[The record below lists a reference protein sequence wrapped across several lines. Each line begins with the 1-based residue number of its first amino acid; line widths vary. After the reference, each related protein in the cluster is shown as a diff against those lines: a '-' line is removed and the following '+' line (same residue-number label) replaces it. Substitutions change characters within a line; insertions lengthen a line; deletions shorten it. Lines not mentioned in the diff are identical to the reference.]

1 MAEKNIS
8 KVVYGGK
15 TLIDLTADTV
25 TADKILSTYTA
36 HDKSGAPIVGTCTF
50 NADTSDATAAG
61 AEILAKKTAY
71 VNGVKITGEMQ
82 NNGAVSGVI
91 SKKADSYTVPIGY
104 HDGAGKVAI
113 STTEQAKIIATNIR
127 AGVSIL
133 GVTGTMSGTESA
145 NAQAKTAT
153 PKTTAQTIL
162 PDSAQG
168 FNYLSQVT
176 VEPIPYNESDNPQGG
191 KTVTIGLGE

>member
-1 MAEKNIS
+1 MTEKNIS

-25 TADKILSTYTA
+25 TAAKILSTYTA

-61 AEILAKKTAY
+61 AEVLSGKTAY
-71 VNGVKITGEMQ
+71 VNGVKITGEMK

-104 HDGAGKVAI
+104 HDGAGRVAI

-133 GVTGTMSGTESA
+133 GVTGTMSGTESIKV
-145 NAQAKTAT
+145 QAKTVT
-153 PKTTAQTIL
+153 PTTTQQIVL
-162 PDSAQG
+162 PDSSQG

-176 VEPIPYNESDNPQGG
+176 VNAIPYNESDNAQGG
-191 KTVTIGLGE
+191 KTVTIG

>member
-50 NADTSDATAAG
+50 NADTTDATATG
-61 AEILAKKTAY
+61 AEILSGKTAY
-71 VNGVKITGEMQ
+71 VNGVKITGEMK

-91 SKKADSYTVPIGY
+91 SKKAEAYSIPIGY

-133 GVTGTMSGTESA
+133 GVIGTMSGTESVKV
-145 NAQAKTAT
+145 QAKTVT
-153 PKTTAQTIL
+153 PTTTQQIVL
-162 PDSAQG
+162 PDSSQG

-176 VEPIPYNESDNPQGG
+176 VNPIPYNESDNAQGG
-191 KTVTIGLGE
+191 KTVTIG

>member
-25 TADKILSTYTA
+25 TADKILKGATA
-36 HDKSGAPIVGTCTF
+36 HDKSGAPIVGACTY

-61 AEILAKKTAY
+61 AEILAGKTAY
-71 VNGVKITGEMQ
+71 VNRVKITGEMK

-113 STTEQAKIIATNIR
+113 SSTEQAKIIATNIR

-145 NAQAKTAT
+145 KAQTKTVT
-153 PKTTAQTIL
+153 PTTAQQTVL
-162 PDSAQG
+162 PDSTQG

-176 VEPIPYNESDNPQGG
+176 VNAIPYNESDNAQGG
-191 KTVTIGLGE
+191 KTVTIG

>member
-25 TADKILSTYTA
+25 TAAKILSTYTA

-61 AEILAKKTAY
+61 AEILAGKTAY
-71 VNGVKITGEMQ
+71 VNGVKITGEMK

-104 HDGAGKVAI
+104 HDGAGRVAI
-113 STTEQAKIIATNIR
+113 SSTEQAKIIATNIR

-133 GVTGTMSGTESA
+133 GVTGAMSGTESVKV
-145 NAQAKTAT
+145 QAKTVT
-153 PKTTAQTIL
+153 PTTTQQTVL
-162 PDSAQG
+162 PDSSQG

-176 VEPIPYNESDNPQGG
+176 VNAIPYNESDNAQGG
-191 KTVTIGLGE
+191 KTVTIG

>member
-1 MAEKNIS
+1 MSEKTVS

-25 TADKILSTYTA
+25 TAGKILSGATA
-36 HDKSGAPIVGTCTF
+36 HDKSGAAIVGTCTF
-50 NADTSDATAAG
+50 NADTSDATATG
-61 AEILAKKTAY
+61 AEILSGKTAY
-71 VNGVKITGEMQ
+71 VNGVKVTGEMR

-104 HDGAGKVAI
+104 HDGSGKVAI

-133 GVTGTMSGTESA
+133 GVEGTMSGTEGA
-145 NAQAKTAT
+145 KAQAKTAT

-176 VEPIPYNESDNPQGG
+176 VNAIPYNESDNAQGG
-191 KTVTIGLGE
+191 KTVTIG

>member
-36 HDKSGAPIVGTCTF
+36 HDKSGAPITGTCTY

-61 AEILAKKTAY
+61 AEILSGKTAY
-71 VNGVKITGEMQ
+71 VNGVKITGEMK

-133 GVTGTMSGTESA
+133 GVTGTMSGAE
-145 NAQAKTAT
+145 NVKAQAKTAT

-176 VEPIPYNESDNPQGG
+176 VNAIPYNESDNPQGG
-191 KTVTIGLGE
+191 KTVTIG

>member
-25 TADKILSTYTA
+25 TADKILKGATA
-36 HDKSGAPIVGTCTF
+36 HDKSGAPIVGACTY

-61 AEILAKKTAY
+61 AEILAGKTAY
-71 VNGVKITGEMQ
+71 VNGVKITGEMK

-113 STTEQAKIIATNIR
+113 SSTEQAKIIATNIR

-145 NAQAKTAT
+145 KAQAKNVT
-153 PKTTAQTIL
+153 PTTAQQTVL

-176 VEPIPYNESDNPQGG
+176 VNAIPYNESDNPQGG
-191 KTVTIGLGE
+191 VTVTIG

>member
-25 TADKILSTYTA
+25 TADKILKGATA
-36 HDKSGAPIVGTCTF
+36 HDKSGAPIVGACTY

-61 AEILAKKTAY
+61 AEILSGKAAY
-71 VNGVKITGEMQ
+71 VNGVKITGEMK

-145 NAQAKTAT
+145 KAQAKTAT

-176 VEPIPYNESDNPQGG
+176 VNAIPYNESDNPQGG
-191 KTVTIGLGE
+191 LTVTIG

>member
-61 AEILAKKTAY
+61 AEILAGKTAY
-71 VNGVKITGEMQ
+71 VNGVKITGEMK

-104 HDGAGKVAI
+104 HDGAGRVAI
-113 STTEQAKIIATNIR
+113 STTEQAKIIAINIR

-133 GVTGTMSGTESA
+133 GVTGTMSGTESVKV
-145 NAQAKTAT
+145 QAKTVT
-153 PKTTAQTIL
+153 PTTTQQIVL
-162 PDSAQG
+162 PDSSQG

-176 VEPIPYNESDNPQGG
+176 VNAIPYNESDNAQGG
-191 KTVTIGLGE
+191 KTVTIG

>member
-25 TADKILSTYTA
+25 TAAKILSTYTA

-61 AEILAKKTAY
+61 AEILAGKTAY
-71 VNGVKITGEMQ
+71 VNGVKITGEMK

-104 HDGAGKVAI
+104 HDGAGRVAI

-133 GVTGTMSGTESA
+133 GVTGSMSGTESVKV
-145 NAQAKTAT
+145 QAKTVT
-153 PKTTAQTIL
+153 PTTTQQTVL
-162 PDSAQG
+162 PDSSQG

-176 VEPIPYNESDNPQGG
+176 VNAIPYNESDNAQGG
-191 KTVTIGLGE
+191 KTVTIG